1 MLSNSLFTL
10 LYCFKYFNIQSS
22 IQVVLTLGTAVK
34 ELVENSID
42 AGATSV
48 EIRLRDHG
56 ISMVEVIDNGKGV
69 EENDFEGLSMYY
81 LL

>member
-1 MLSNSLFTL
+1 M
-10 LYCFKYFNIQSS
+10 
-22 IQVVLTLGTAVK
+22 
-34 ELVENSID
+34 ENSID

>member
-1 MLSNSLFTL
+1 MH
-10 LYCFKYFNIQSS
+10 SS
-22 IQVVLTLGTAVK
+22 MQVVLTLGTAIK

-56 ISMVEVIDNGKGV
+56 ISLIEVIDNGKGV
-69 EENDFEGLSMYY
+69 EESDFEGLSTYY
-81 LL
+81 LLSRLLKICRNFVLNICG